1 MRRRLNSTVLVTSR
15 SFGVDDASLRE
26 DLEAA
31 VKEVRY
37 NPYGRALTLEEL
49 RRAVGDVDGIIA
61 GSEKIDASVFAAAPR
76 LRVIARYGVGVD
88 NIDLAAA
95 REHGVVVTNAPGA
108 NAEAVAELTIGFLFA
123 LSRSLS
129 RIDRAVHAGQW
140 PSLQGHEVGGK
151 VVGLLGLGR
160 IGQGV
165 ARRALAL
172 GCTVM
177 AYDPCIN
184 QAFVDNYKVHVAP
197 LNEVVAQ
204 AHFLSLHLP
213 LTAET
218 RGLVDRSLL
227 ERMRPGSY
235 LINTARGELLVEED
249 LLWALESGPLRGAA
263 LDTLCDEPPP
273 ADHPFLGREDIILT
287 SHVGAHTT
295 EAARA
300 VGRIALSE
308 LLAVLSGQAPRFA
321 VSLSSEVH
329 TP

>member
-129 RIDRAVHAGQW
+129 RIDRAVHAGPVAIAPGSRGWGQSCRAAGAGTDR
-140 PSLQGHEVGGK
+140 PGGCTAS
-151 VVGLLGLGR
+151 LGLGLHR
-160 IGQGV
+160 HGI
-165 ARRALAL
+165 R
-172 GCTVM
+172 
-177 AYDPCIN
+177 
-184 QAFVDNYKVHVAP
+184 
-197 LNEVVAQ
+197 
-204 AHFLSLHLP
+204 SLH
-213 LTAET
+213 
-218 RGLVDRSLL
+218 
-227 ERMRPGSY
+227 
-235 LINTARGELLVEED
+235 
-249 LLWALESGPLRGAA
+249 
-263 LDTLCDEPPP
+263 
-273 ADHPFLGREDIILT
+273 
-287 SHVGAHTT
+287 
-295 EAARA
+295 
-300 VGRIALSE
+300 
-308 LLAVLSGQAPRFA
+308 
-321 VSLSSEVH
+321 
-329 TP
+329 